1 MIPGLPGLPRLQ
13 EAINDADLLESKQIT
28 CFRGFP
34 GFQGFWRLLMAFEGF
49 DEKDGEPLYD
59 TLESALERAK
69 MLRAW
74 DGDPD
79 AKIFVQRKR
88 VPLWFVHLVRG
99 TWLHRLAYKEL
110 EEN

>member
-1 MIPGLPGLPRLQ
+1 
-13 EAINDADLLESKQIT
+13 
-28 CFRGFP
+28 
-34 GFQGFWRLLMAFEGF
+34 MAFKGF